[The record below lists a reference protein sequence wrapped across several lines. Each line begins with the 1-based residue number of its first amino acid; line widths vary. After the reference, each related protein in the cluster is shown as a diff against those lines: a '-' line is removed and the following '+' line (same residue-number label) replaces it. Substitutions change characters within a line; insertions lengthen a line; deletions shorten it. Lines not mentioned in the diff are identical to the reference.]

1 MVKKVANVISDK
13 RVYNNGIHT
22 DKTGTK
28 GSRARRNR
36 PEIEQSEWDRIFKK
50 KEKPDG
56 ER

>member
-1 MVKKVANVISDK
+1 MVTKVRNVISEK

-36 PEIEQSEWDRIFKK
+36 PEIEQTEWDRIFN
-50 KEKPDG
+50 KEKTDG
-56 ER
+56 KR